1 MNTAMKLL
9 GIAGLSALLP
19 ALAAAD
25 DSVAIAARASTQG
38 LGGEVIFPLADNL
51 NVRGGVYGFK
61 FGHTD
66 TASDIEYDLDAKLF
80 SAGGYL
86 DWHVFG
92 GSFRLSAGALYDTN
106 KLVGASVPGQTYN
119 IGGTVYSSDEVGTL
133 NGRVTA
139 NKFVP
144 YAGIGWGNAVDS
156 NNSIK
161 VLFDLGVMYHGR
173 PDATLTADIP
183 ADSPLRDNPAAMA
196 QFQENLAQERAEF
209 QEDVA
214 DYKFYPVV
222 SIGLSFA
229 F

>member
-1 MNTAMKLL
+1 MHNFMKLIGATGLIGL
-9 GIAGLSALLP
+9 GSLSAT
-19 ALAAAD
+19 AD
-25 DSVAIAARASTQG
+25 DGFAIAARASTQG

-92 GSFRLSAGALYDTN
+92 GSFRLSAGGLYDTN

-119 IGGTVYSSDEVGTL
+119 IGGTNYTSDEVGTL

-144 YAGIGWGNAVDS
+144 YAGIGWGNAVSSD
-156 NNSIK
+156 NSIK
-161 VLFDLGVMYHGR
+161 ILFDLGVMYHGS
-173 PDATLTADIP
+173 PEATLTADIP
-183 ADSPLRDNPAAMA
+183 SDSPLRGNPAAMA
-196 QFQENLAQERAEF
+196 AFRQNLAEERADF

-222 SIGLSFA
+222 SVGLSFA

>member
-1 MNTAMKLL
+1 MITMKKAV
-9 GIAGLSALLP
+9 GVFGLSLFFP

-25 DSVAIAARASTQG
+25 DSVAIVARASTQG
-38 LGGEVIFPLADNL
+38 LGGEVVFPLAENINL
-51 NVRGGVYGFK
+51 RGGVYGFK
-61 FGHTD
+61 LSHDD

-92 GSFRLSAGALYDTN
+92 GGFRLSAGALYDTN
-106 KLVGASVPGQTYN
+106 KLVGASLPNQTYN
-119 IGGTVYSSDEVGTL
+119 IGGTEYASDDVGQL

-139 NKFVP
+139 NKFAP
-144 YAGIGWGNAVDS
+144 YAGIGWGNAVSSD
-156 NNSIK
+156 NSIK
-161 VLFDLGVMYHGR
+161 ILFDLGVMYHGR
-173 PDATLTADIP
+173 PDATLSADIP
-183 ADSPLRDNPAAMA
+183 ADSPLRDDPALMA
-196 QFQENLAQERAEF
+196 QFQADLAQERMDF

-222 SIGLSFA
+222 SVGVSFA